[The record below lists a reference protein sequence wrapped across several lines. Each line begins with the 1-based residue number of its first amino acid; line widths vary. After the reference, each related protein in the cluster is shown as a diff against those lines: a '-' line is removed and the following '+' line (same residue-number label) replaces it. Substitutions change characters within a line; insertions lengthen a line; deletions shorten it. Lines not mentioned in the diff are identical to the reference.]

1 MSTQGILGDFGR
13 LFFCPKKTRLSA
25 IQDES
30 GAAGPHPSPLP
41 EGEGLN
47 CGCVQ
52 IAFAFSPLSLW
63 ERARVRVFGHKKG
76 TTLGAC
82 LLMLPGGYQA
92 SALEASQNS
101 VADRAMVAGKVRTQA
116 IRMVLIVP
124 PCRPLLF
131 ATIVPATPDD
141 KICVVD
147 TGSE

>member
-1 MSTQGILGDFGR
+1 MRAAR
-13 LFFCPKKTRLSA
+13 LALTPALSQRERGLNCGCA
-25 IQDES
+25 QIAFAFAFS
-30 GAAGPHPSPLP
+30 PPLP

-63 ERARVRVFGHKKG
+63 ERARVRVFGHKKRHD
-76 TTLGAC
+76 
-82 LLMLPGGYQA
+82 PGGVPSHVAGSYQA